1 MLYLIQAAFI
11 QLEAFM
17 NINHFRIAL
26 GALIPVIAL
35 SMSTP
40 ASAQFAKPEDAVKYR
55 QSAFALMGA
64 HMGRLAAVVKGE
76 TPYNKDD
83 VVRNAAII
91 GTLSALPWQAFV
103 PGTESG
109 KTPGKNDA
117 LPNIWTESTKF
128 KSASERM
135 QAAVAELNSA
145 AQSGNPENLRK
156 ALGATSQTCKAC
168 HDDFRKK

>member
-1 MLYLIQAAFI
+1 MKTHYS
-11 QLEAFM
+11 
-17 NINHFRIAL
+17 RITL
-26 GALIPVIAL
+26 GTLVSAICL
-35 SMSTP
+35 SMATP
-40 ASAQFAKPEDAVKYR
+40 AFAQFAKPEDAVKYR

-76 TPYNKDD
+76 APYNKDD

-91 GTLSALPWQAFV
+91 SMLSGMPWQAFT

-109 KTPGKNDA
+109 KTSGKNDA
-117 LPNIWTESTKF
+117 LPVIWSEGAKF
-128 KSASERM
+128 KSASEKM
-135 QAAVAELNSA
+135 MAAVADLNSA
-145 AQSGNPENLRK
+145 AQSGNPENLKK

>member
-1 MLYLIQAAFI
+1 MNHLSSIFL
-11 QLEAFM
+11 LEVYM
-17 NINHFRIAL
+17 KIHYSRIAL
-26 GALIPVIAL
+26 GTLASAICL
-35 SMSTP
+35 SMATP
-40 ASAQFAKPEDAVKYR
+40 AFAQFAKPEDAVKYR

-91 GTLSALPWQAFV
+91 SMLSGMPWQAFGA
-103 PGTESG
+103 GTEGG
-109 KTPGKNDA
+109 KA
-117 LPNIWTESTKF
+117 QPNIWTDGAKF
-128 KSASERM
+128 KSASEKM
-135 QAAVAELNSA
+135 QAAVADLNSA
-145 AQSGNPENLRK
+145 AQSGNPENLKK